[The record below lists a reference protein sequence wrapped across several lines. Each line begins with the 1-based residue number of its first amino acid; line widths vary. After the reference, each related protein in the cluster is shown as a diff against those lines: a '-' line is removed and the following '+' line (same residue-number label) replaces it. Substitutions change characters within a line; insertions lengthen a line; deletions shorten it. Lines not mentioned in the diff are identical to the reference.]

1 MELRGDILQI
11 CYFTGF
17 SSYPS
22 IRSPVDTA
30 SVGKTQLKCAIF
42 AVGAMLSLREV
53 LVSDQMDLAVAG
65 S

>member
-1 MELRGDILQI
+1 M
-11 CYFTGF
+11 
-17 SSYPS
+17 
-22 IRSPVDTA
+22 
-30 SVGKTQLKCAIF
+30 GKTQLKCAIF